1 MSALSRLFLSSA
13 AVALLQCALPGDD
26 SSGSTKTDTK
36 KPAAFERTKAPE
48 FAGYAWVS
56 KFTAE
61 VVKADES
68 KVTMRVY
75 WEHLV
80 TTGNNGGGRSSLH
93 GNHGRNHHSPFMIR
107 RPNMQVKWEH
117 HDYEVPYVAES
128 LVRTKTLPPK
138 IGTDGK
144 RGYYSATEQESL
156 TMPQGAPAFQALKA
170 DLVPGTIIE
179 AHIIRDKSVAANKVT
194 DADMRLKYAVILRQ
208 DPNPPKD
215 IVNPTTAPKKK

>member
-1 MSALSRLFLSSA
+1 MSPRIHLLLASA
-13 AVALLQCALPGDD
+13 CLIAFFGLLPAGD
-26 SSGSTKTDTK
+26 SSPDSTAP
-36 KPAAFERTKAPE
+36 KPPGKAPLPKAPE

-80 TTGNNGGGRSSLH
+80 TSKSGNRGGRPSLH
-93 GNHGRNHHSPFMIR
+93 GSSRNHHSPFMIR
-107 RPNMQVKWEH
+107 RPNVQVKWEH
-117 HDYEVPYVAES
+117 HDYVVPYVAES

-138 IGTDGK
+138 IGPDGK
-144 RGYYSATEQESL
+144 KGYCSSNEQEALSL
-156 TMPQGAPAFQALKA
+156 PLGAPAFQATKA

-179 AHIIRDKSVAANKVT
+179 AHIIRDKTIAANKIT
-194 DADMRLKYAVILRQ
+194 DADMRLKYAVILRH

-215 IVNPTTAPKKK
+215 IVSLTPEKKK